1 MKRNM
6 KIAALALA
14 LSLCLLMTGCYVA
27 PDEVTN
33 SGDNRS
39 GNSLPFDTLP
49 PTATVTFTP
58 DTVTVETPAPNQGQQ
73 NIFPD
78 SSTPTPAPNQGQ
90 DQTGN
95 NSWNNWGD
103 SGSATPTP
111 IPTSGTIVF
120 NVTPVPGAENTIQTV
135 TATTPGA
142 PAATTPAVA
151 TPTATPLTM
160 RKGFTGEAVR
170 TVQRRLK
177 ELGYLSGPI
186 DGDFG
191 EATDK
196 AVKAF
201 QKANGLAADGKVGE
215 QTLKKLNDKNAK
227 TYKQSIA
234 TAKPKATAKPT
245 AKPTKKVTATPRPT
259 ATPNLSKDYYLR
271 LGDSGKRVET
281 LQRRLIELGW
291 LAGKVTGNFDAAT
304 DAAVR
309 AFQDKTK
316 GIYTDGVAGPDTLA
330 KLYAKDAA
338 KSKTAVASN
347 AVETLEYDSEGS
359 AVTKLQSRLKDL
371 GYLSGSVD
379 GKFGVET
386 EAAVIAFQKNNNL
399 KADGKAGK
407 ETQNTLYSSAAKK
420 ARGKAVDIE
429 TKKQGGRDTKDIAS
443 TGYETLEFGSAGDA
457 VRRIQARLKELGY
470 EPGYTDGKFGA
481 NTEAAVM
488 AFQSNNHLTVDGKAG
503 PATQRV
509 LYGTSPNTAVTYY
522 KLEIGNE
529 GPNVRNLQ
537 YTLYELGYYDGAID
551 GLYGQT
557 TSDAVRAFQ
566 IMNQLTPVD
575 GIAGNKTLSLL
586 YSSAAIAAT
595 APSTNYSTV
604 RLGDEGNTVVEVQD
618 ALAGLNYLTENDITG
633 YYDEKTKAAVAAFQA
648 DFNAANPNS
657 QIKVDGVCGP
667 DTMKMLFGY

>member
-33 SGDNRS
+33 GGDNRS

-103 SGSATPTP
+103 SGSGTPTP

-191 EATDK
+191 DATDK

-234 TAKPKATAKPT
+234 TATPKATAKAT

-338 KSKTAVASN
+338 TSKTAVASN

-371 GYLSGSVD
+371 GYLAGSVD

-420 ARGKAVDIE
+420 ASGKAVNIE

-457 VRRIQARLKELGY
+457 VRRLQARLKELGY

-586 YSSAAIAAT
+586 YSSAAVAAT

-618 ALAGLNYLTENDITG
+618 ALAGLNYLTDDDITG
-633 YYDEKTKAAVAAFQA
+633 YYDEKTKNAVAAFQA
-648 DFNAANPNS
+648 AFNAANPNS